1 MLWLGIEP
9 GAADGSTELFIN
21 PGIKPRMALIKI
33 SFIAPAPLANL
44 YRSVTR
50 LGEISPL

>member
-33 SFIAPAPLANL
+33 SFIAPAPLNVWLIWLTYIA
-44 YRSVTR
+44 V
-50 LGEISPL
+50 